1 MEMLCSEIIITSS
14 IKNTSMNI
22 NMTELIFK
30 IVEGIKY
37 YGAFRYS
44 V

>member
-1 MEMLCSEIIITSS
+1 
-14 IKNTSMNI
+14 MNI